1 MSREPEE
8 VRIAAARGA
17 MGGHLTKR
25 SQTHSVWEACK
36 VLAFFAQ
43 RLVRDGSCFEQ
54 RTEVCCGSQQVP
66 LDG

>member
-17 MGGHLTKR
+17 VDGHLTKR
-25 SQTHSVWEACK
+25 SQALSIWEACK
-36 VLAFFAQ
+36 FLAFAQ
-43 RLVRDGSCFEQ
+43 RMVRDGGCFKQ